1 VEANKMAD
9 DFVAEMGLRVGEGS
23 DEEDADV
30 GPSGVI
36 TQRTGGRVV
45 LRPGTEA
52 TTSKKNPVSINFP
65 RITVT
70 THASLQSSAVP
81 SSTAAPAQSLSP
93 APTPSEP
100 ARPRPL
106 LSSTAPV
113 AEQNPWLVQPASTS
127 GPKAPRAKND
137 ILVSKDSKAMD
148 KARHKLAKNEKKLD
162 QTAVAVARDDEVVE
176 IQMDKILGAE
186 EPRKQKAGP
195 SSQSRTTAGEDDDSD
210 GANSEVDAQEQ
221 ALQLKKK
228 GKGKASVQAF
238 EQRDLVALAFAGDN
252 VVRVWILSPSRRFF
266 SR

>member
-1 VEANKMAD
+1 
-9 DFVAEMGLRVGEGS
+9 
-23 DEEDADV
+23 
-30 GPSGVI
+30 
-36 TQRTGGRVV
+36 
-45 LRPGTEA
+45 
-52 TTSKKNPVSINFP
+52 
-65 RITVT
+65 
-70 THASLQSSAVP
+70 
-81 SSTAAPAQSLSP
+81 
-93 APTPSEP
+93 
-100 ARPRPL
+100 
-106 LSSTAPV
+106 
-113 AEQNPWLVQPASTS
+113 
-127 GPKAPRAKND
+127 
-137 ILVSKDSKAMD
+137 MD

-252 VVRVWILSPSRRFF
+252 VVRVWILLPARRFF